1 MTNKQKPQSSS
12 LFLPVLSSFLLLFA
26 GLFFN
31 ATYYQLTFLILF
43 GSALLFSIV
52 LLWSFHKQLVAKQAE
67 IKIQKE
73 EYFEQANMLKSDL
86 EKEWAEIESFREKI
100 VNYSRL
106 KDMTEKLSMSLT
118 LAETSQAL
126 SNEVA
131 NFFGHKDITVILYL
145 FHSKTGELG
154 ISSSQ
159 KGQLQVNIK
168 SKNGDIFDR
177 YVVKTLQPL
186 MIEDTK
192 KDFRFDIDQDK
203 QEDVRQIRSLISG
216 PLLIGQK
223 ALGIL
228 RVESS
233 QPDHFAQ
240 EDLRFLGT
248 ITDLAS
254 VAIEN
259 AQLYESIEDLAIRD
273 SLTGL
278 YLRRHML
285 ARLDEELKRGMR
297 SHKTLSFL
305 MIDLDYFKKYND
317 EFGHVAGDIVLKT
330 VGKMLNDSFSRPGNL
345 VCRYGGEEFCV
356 ILPDCTKDKAKQM
369 ASDFRTKLESEKIV
383 LRRQETSVTVS
394 IGVASFPKD
403 AQMKEELIFKAD
415 HALYRAKEQGR
426 NRVCIA

>member
-1 MTNKQKPQSSS
+1 MTNKPKPQSSS
-12 LFLPVLSSFLLLFA
+12 LFLPVLLSFLLLFA
-26 GLFFN
+26 GLFFY
-31 ATYYQLTFLILF
+31 ATYYQITFLILF
-43 GSALLFSIV
+43 GSALIFSII
-52 LLWSFHKQLVAKQAE
+52 LLWSFHRQLVLKQSE

-73 EYFEQANMLKSDL
+73 EYFEKANLLKSDIDQ
-86 EKEWAEIESFREKI
+86 EWAAIESFREKI
-100 VNYSRL
+100 INYSRL

-126 SNEVA
+126 SSEVSH
-131 NFFGHKDITVILYL
+131 FFGHKDITVILYL

-177 YVVKTLQPL
+177 HVVKTLQPL
-186 MIEDTK
+186 LIEDTK
-192 KDFRFDIDQDK
+192 KDFRFDVEQDN
-203 QEDVRQIRSLISG
+203 QEDVRPIRSLISA

-240 EDLRFLGT
+240 EDLRFLGA
-248 ITDLAS
+248 ITDLAG

-259 AQLYESIEDLAIRD
+259 AQLYEHIEDLAIRD

-285 ARLDEELKRGMR
+285 ARLDEELKREMR

-305 MIDLDYFKKYND
+305 MIDLDHFKRYND

-330 VGKMLNDSFSRPGNL
+330 VGKLLRDFFNQPGNL

-356 ILPDCTKDKAKQM
+356 VLPDCTKDRARQLAVEFK
-369 ASDFRTKLESEKIV
+369 TKLEREKIV
-383 LRRQETSVTVS
+383 LRRQETSITVS
-394 IGVASFPKD
+394 TGIASFPKD

-426 NRVCIA
+426 NRVCVA